1 MKRGDVISGYNILS
15 MLGEGGM
22 ARVYEVEKD
31 GVKYA
36 MKVCVPQ
43 GEDDVPRFK
52 REYRM
57 LSSIH
62 HQNVITVFDEG
73 EVDGVPY
80 YIMER
85 GQSSLADLVN
95 RKLSEDDKFKYV
107 IQVCQGVEA
116 IHSSGVIHRDL
127 KPNNV
132 IACDGIL
139 KVSDFG
145 LGRFVQ
151 RDTISLTVTG
161 SSMGSYGYAAPELN
175 EGNGA
180 FKEGSPLLDVYAL
193 GGIIYYVFSNGARPD
208 MINPRN
214 VEADILS
221 VVNKCREQ
229 DPGERFQSIQEVR
242 VAIEAIEHSR
252 HSYTSISEVLSDTSL
267 SEKERANHS
276 LGIYIKSDT
285 IREVLD
291 AYVMLRQGPWN
302 AIKMARPDYAIV
314 MANTVLKV
322 FANDVCTWIQFND
335 VDIIAEMTT
344 TLTTAA
350 LPDDVRV
357 SLFKKALTYAVDYNR
372 WPAMRTLYD
381 KIITQWD
388 AQTVKPYA
396 QMIHGNKDTFDAL
409 AETIGVSI
417 PLVVKKYWNS

>member
-1 MKRGDVISGYNILS
+1 
-15 MLGEGGM
+15 M
-22 ARVYEVEKD
+22 ARVFEVEKD
-31 GVKYA
+31 SVKYA

-43 GEDDVPRFK
+43 YEDDVPRFQ

-57 LSSIH
+57 LASIH

-85 GQSSLADLVN
+85 GQASLADLAN
-95 RKLSEDDKFKYV
+95 RELSEEDKFKYV
-107 IQVCQGVEA
+107 LQVCQGVEA

-132 IACDGIL
+132 ISCNGVL

-180 FKEGSPLLDVYAL
+180 FKEGSPLLDIYAL
-193 GGIIYYVFSNGARPD
+193 GGIIYYVFSTGARPD

-214 VEADILS
+214 VDADILS
-221 VVNKCREQ
+221 VVYKCREQ
-229 DPGERFQSIQEVR
+229 EPSERFQSVQEVR
-242 VAIEAIEHSR
+242 AAIEAIDRSR

-267 SEKERANHS
+267 SDAERADHS
-276 LGIYIKSDT
+276 LSIFVKSNT

-291 AYVMLRQGPWN
+291 AYVTLRQGPWD
-302 AIKMARPDYAIV
+302 AIKMARPDYATVI
-314 MANTVLKV
+314 ANTALKV
-322 FANDVCTWIQFND
+322 FTNDGSTWIQFNH
-335 VDIIAEMTT
+335 VDIIAGMTA
-344 TLTTAA
+344 TLVAA
-350 LPDDVRV
+350 DLPDDVKV
-357 SLFKKALTYAVDYNR
+357 SLFKIALTYAVDYNR
-372 WPAMRTLYD
+372 WQAMRTLYN

-388 AQTVKPYA
+388 VQSVKPYA
-396 QMIHGNKDTFDAL
+396 QLILGSKDMFDAI
-409 AETIGVSI
+409 ADAIGVSM
-417 PLVVKKYWNS
+417 PPVVKKYWEI

>member
-1 MKRGDVISGYNILS
+1 MKRGDVISGFTILS

-22 ARVYEVEKD
+22 ARVFEVEKD
-31 GVKYA
+31 SVKYA

-43 GEDDVPRFK
+43 YEDDVPRFK

-85 GQSSLADLVN
+85 GQASLADLAN
-95 RKLSEDDKFKYV
+95 RELSEEDKFKYV
-107 IQVCQGVEA
+107 LQVCLGVEA

-132 IACDGIL
+132 ISCNGVL

-151 RDTISLTVTG
+151 RDTISLTLTG

-180 FKEGSPLLDVYAL
+180 FKDGSPLLDIYAL
-193 GGIIYYVFSNGARPD
+193 GGIIYYVFSTGARPD

-214 VEADILS
+214 IEADILS

-229 DPGERFQSIQEVR
+229 EPSERFQSVQEVR
-242 VAIEAIEHSR
+242 AAIEAIERSR
-252 HSYTSISEVLSDTSL
+252 HSYTSISEVLNDTSL
-267 SEKERANHS
+267 SDVEKADHS
-276 LGIYIKSDT
+276 LSIFVKSNT

-291 AYVMLRQGPWN
+291 AYVKLRQGPWE
-302 AIKMARPDYAIV
+302 AIKIACPDYATVI
-314 MANTVLKV
+314 ANTALKV
-322 FANDVCTWIQFND
+322 FANDGGTWIQFND
-335 VDIIAEMTT
+335 VDILAGMTV
-344 TLTTAA
+344 TLVAA
-350 LPDDVRV
+350 GLSNDVKV
-357 SLFKKALTYAVDYNR
+357 SLFKIALAYAINYNR
-372 WPAMRTLYD
+372 WPAMRTLYN

-388 AQTVKPYA
+388 TQTVKPYA
-396 QMIHGNKDTFDAL
+396 QLIFGSKDMFDAIEE
-409 AETIGVSI
+409 AIGVSM
-417 PLVVKKYWNS
+417 PPVVKKYWER

>member
-1 MKRGDVISGYNILS
+1 
-15 MLGEGGM
+15 M
-22 ARVYEVEKD
+22 AN
-31 GVKYA
+31 
-36 MKVCVPQ
+36 
-43 GEDDVPRFK
+43 
-52 REYRM
+52 RE
-57 LSSIH
+57 
-62 HQNVITVFDEG
+62 
-73 EVDGVPY
+73 
-80 YIMER
+80 
-85 GQSSLADLVN
+85 
-95 RKLSEDDKFKYV
+95 LSEDDKFKYV

-193 GGIIYYVFSNGARPD
+193 GGIIYYVFSTGARPD
-208 MINPRN
+208 MINLRN

-229 DPGERFQSIQEVR
+229 DPRERFQSVKEVR
-242 VAIEAIEHSR
+242 TAIEAIEHSR

-267 SEKERANHS
+267 SDEERANHS
-276 LGIYIKSDT
+276 LSIYVKSDT

-291 AYVMLRQGPWN
+291 AYVMLRKGPWDV
-302 AIKMARPDYAIV
+302 IKMARPDYAIV

-322 FANDVCTWIQFND
+322 FANDGGTWIQFND
-335 VDIIAEMTT
+335 VDIIAGMTA
-344 TLTTAA
+344 TLTAVG
-350 LPDDVRV
+350 LPDDVKV
-357 SLFKKALTYAVDYNR
+357 SLLRKALTYAIDYNR
-372 WPAMRTLYD
+372 WTAMRTLYN
-381 KIITQWD
+381 KIISQWNTE
-388 AQTVKPYA
+388 TVKPFA
-396 QMIHGNKDTFDAL
+396 QLIVSNKDLFDAI
-409 AETIGVSI
+409 ANAIGVSM
-417 PLVVKKYWNS
+417 PPVVKRYWKR

>member
-15 MLGEGGM
+15 MLGKGGM

-95 RKLSEDDKFKYV
+95 RKLSKDDKFKYV

-161 SSMGSYGYAAPELN
+161 ETTHGAPCSRCRKDSSCREASPVLSRAQSPWADCHRARAALISEASTHITKRSRNTGSESEKVGF
-175 EGNGA
+175 G
-180 FKEGSPLLDVYAL
+180 L
-193 GGIIYYVFSNGARPD
+193 GGAWVTWLWR
-208 MINPRN
+208 
-214 VEADILS
+214 S
-221 VVNKCREQ
+221 VDLCTQ
-229 DPGERFQSIQEVR
+229 CVR
-242 VAIEAIEHSR
+242 K
-252 HSYTSISEVLSDTSL
+252 YT
-267 SEKERANHS
+267 
-276 LGIYIKSDT
+276 
-285 IREVLD
+285 
-291 AYVMLRQGPWN
+291 
-302 AIKMARPDYAIV
+302 
-314 MANTVLKV
+314 
-322 FANDVCTWIQFND
+322 
-335 VDIIAEMTT
+335 
-344 TLTTAA
+344 
-350 LPDDVRV
+350 
-357 SLFKKALTYAVDYNR
+357 
-372 WPAMRTLYD
+372 
-381 KIITQWD
+381 
-388 AQTVKPYA
+388 
-396 QMIHGNKDTFDAL
+396 
-409 AETIGVSI
+409 
-417 PLVVKKYWNS
+417 

>member
-1 MKRGDVISGYNILS
+1 MKRGDIISGYTILS

-22 ARVYEVEKD
+22 ARVFEVEKD
-31 GVKYA
+31 SVKYA

-43 GEDDVPRFK
+43 HEDDVSRFK

-85 GQSSLADLVN
+85 GQASLADIASN
-95 RKLSEDDKFKYV
+95 SLSEEDKFKYV
-107 IQVCQGVEA
+107 LQVCQGVEA

-132 IACDGIL
+132 ISCNGVL

-151 RDTISLTVTG
+151 RDTISLTLTG

-180 FKEGSPLLDVYAL
+180 FKDGSPLLDIYAL
-193 GGIIYYVFSNGARPD
+193 GGIIYYVFSTGARPD

-214 VEADILS
+214 IEADILS

-229 DPGERFQSIQEVR
+229 EPSERFQSVQEVR
-242 VAIEAIEHSR
+242 AAIEAIARSR
-252 HSYTSISEVLSDTSL
+252 HSYTSISEVLNDTSL
-267 SEKERANHS
+267 SDVEKADHS
-276 LGIYIKSDT
+276 LSIFVKSNT

-291 AYVMLRQGPWN
+291 AYVKLRQGPWE
-302 AIKMARPDYAIV
+302 AIKIACPDYATV
-314 MANTVLKV
+314 MANTALKV
-322 FANDVCTWIQFND
+322 FASDVGTWIQFND
-335 VDIIAEMTT
+335 VDIIAGMTA
-344 TLTTAA
+344 TLVAA
-350 LPDDVRV
+350 GLSNDVKV
-357 SLFKKALTYAVDYNR
+357 SLFKIALNYAVNYNR
-372 WPAMRTLYD
+372 WPAMRTLYN

-388 AQTVKPYA
+388 TQTVKPYA
-396 QMIHGNKDTFDAL
+396 QLIFGSKDMFDAIEE
-409 AETIGVSI
+409 AIGVSM
-417 PLVVKKYWNS
+417 PPVVKKYWER